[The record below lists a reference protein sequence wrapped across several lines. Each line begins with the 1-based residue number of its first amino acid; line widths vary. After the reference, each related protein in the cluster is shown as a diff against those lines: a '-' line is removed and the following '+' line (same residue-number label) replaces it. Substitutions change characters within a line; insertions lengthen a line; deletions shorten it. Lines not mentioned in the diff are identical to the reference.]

1 MRVFFRFYKF
11 LMVFS
16 CFFIMVF
23 LCAIR
28 AMKWQWS
35 RAVYRSY
42 RIKFASNVLL
52 IKDKFAKLYISRD
65 VTIAHGAVLVCT
77 TEMSSSKVAIL
88 KIGYG
93 TVINEYS
100 NIRAS
105 GGCIQIGNKCM
116 IAQHVSIIATNHKID
131 NVSGYM
137 IDEPWADDVYDVII
151 EDDVWIGCG
160 AIVLPGVRIGQGAVI
175 AAGSI
180 VKKNVEPY
188 SVVASPAATE
198 IRKRKIVVS

>member
-1 MRVFFRFYKF
+1 M
-11 LMVFS
+11 
-16 CFFIMVF
+16 IF

-35 RAVYRSY
+35 RAVYRSC
-42 RIKFASNVLL
+42 RVKFASNVLL
-52 IKDKFAKLYISRD
+52 IKDEFAKLDISCD
-65 VTIAHGAVLVCT
+65 VTIAHGVVLVCT
-77 TEMSSSKVAIL
+77 TEMSNSKVATL
-88 KIGYG
+88 KIGCG

-105 GGCIQIGNKCM
+105 GGYIQIGNKCM

-131 NVSGYM
+131 GVSGYM
-137 IDEPWADDVYDVII
+137 IDEPWADDICDVII

-180 VKKNVEPY
+180 VKKDVEPY

-198 IRKRKIVVS
+198 IRKRKVVVS